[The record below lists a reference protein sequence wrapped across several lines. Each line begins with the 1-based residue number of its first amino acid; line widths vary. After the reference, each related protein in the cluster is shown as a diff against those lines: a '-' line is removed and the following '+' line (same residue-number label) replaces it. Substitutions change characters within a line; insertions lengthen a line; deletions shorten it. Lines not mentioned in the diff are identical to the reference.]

1 MVGLGAL
8 GSREPVCTRA
18 GGRGRGPGL
27 ETRFPPLLTRP
38 VPRRRRSRVWDLP
51 SACSRFPLSPPH
63 SSLPHFCLCL
73 PLRTGTENFL
83 GNRRNFSGC
92 GCAAC
97 IRINP
102 ALRHP
107 AGNGSRFPGVE
118 APHPL
123 SSGREV
129 APRAQKAAGLASE
142 GGWTIS
148 ALGLSSLSRSA
159 VPGSPHPL
167 PVLRKPA
174 RAESA
179 RGEN

>member
-1 MVGLGAL
+1 M
-8 GSREPVCTRA
+8 
-18 GGRGRGPGL
+18 
-27 ETRFPPLLTRP
+27 
-38 VPRRRRSRVWDLP
+38 
-51 SACSRFPLSPPH
+51 
-63 SSLPHFCLCL
+63 
-73 PLRTGTENFL
+73 
-83 GNRRNFSGC
+83 
-92 GCAAC
+92 
-97 IRINP
+97 
-102 ALRHP
+102 
-107 AGNGSRFPGVE
+107 E

-123 SSGREV
+123 SSGLEV

-148 ALGLSSLSRSA
+148 ALGLISLSRSA

>member
-1 MVGLGAL
+1 MSEGEELPAGPEAL
-8 GSREPVCTRA
+8 VPGVLASVLRNLHA
-18 GGRGRGPGL
+18 LSGRTPK
-27 ETRFPPLLTRP
+27 
-38 VPRRRRSRVWDLP
+38 
-51 SACSRFPLSPPH
+51 
-63 SSLPHFCLCL
+63 
-73 PLRTGTENFL
+73 
-83 GNRRNFSGC
+83 NRRNFSGC
-92 GCAAC
+92 GCAAS

-118 APHPL
+118 TPHPP

-148 ALGLSSLSRSA
+148 DLGLSSLSRWA
-159 VPGSPHPL
+159 VPGSPHLL

-174 RAESA
+174 GAESA